1 MCGIAGYISPK
12 NKINDEFI
20 AKAKKS
26 LEHRGPDENGHYASD
41 KICLINTR
49 LSIIDIKEGQQPF
62 ISKDEMF
69 VVVQNGEIYNFL
81 EVKEMLSSKHAVKF
95 NTNSDTEVILKA
107 YEILGTDCFSYFNG
121 MFAIAIF
128 DKKKQKVILGRDRIG
143 VKPLFTTILDGTLF
157 FSSEIKTF
165 LDIENFDKEVCA
177 QSIHNYFKFNYIPIP
192 QTIFKSVMH
201 VKPGT
206 FLEISTTNLS
216 IKETR
221 YWEIAN
227 TSESEYS
234 ENDVI
239 ERIDTVLNSAIDIR
253 LRSDVDIAAFLSGGL
268 DSSLVCA
275 MTKQN
280 FNVNL
285 NTFSIGFPEKR
296 FDEST
301 WAQKVAKLNHL
312 SNQTRVLDE
321 DIISMW
327 EKTTWFNDQPHG
339 DISFIPTFYLSQ
351 FASEEYKVVFTG
363 DGGDEFCAG
372 YEKYFSL
379 FESKNIGEYFNN
391 ISLVKDDKIFNK
403 LYTSDF
409 FDDISLDEPKNIFEN
424 CINEISK
431 KDDINKILYFDV
443 KHLLPGNNL
452 VKPDKMAMANSLE
465 TRSPML
471 DYRFL
476 ELMQDI
482 KGSMKLK
489 QGDTK
494 HILKKFAKKYLPEDV
509 IYRKKQMFTVP
520 VGEWFKDKLRD
531 YLTEIICSESLAS
544 RKIFNTEYL
553 KEILDLHI
561 SGNKDFTRELRAI
574 VNLEI
579 WFRLYVDEK
588 S

>member
-12 NKINDEFI
+12 IKISDEFI

-26 LEHRGPDENGHYASD
+26 LEHRGPDENGHFATD

-81 EVKEMLSSKHAVKF
+81 EIKEMLSSKHAVKF
-95 NTNSDTEVILKA
+95 DTNSDTEVILKA

-177 QSIHNYFKFNYIPIP
+177 QSIHNFFKFNYIPIP

-296 FDEST
+296 FDESA
-301 WAQKVAKLNHL
+301 WAQKVANLNHL

-339 DISFIPTFYLSQ
+339 DISFIPTFYLSK

-403 LYTSDF
+403 LYTNDF
-409 FDDISLDEPKNIFEN
+409 FDDINLDEPKNIFEN

-431 KDDINKILYFDV
+431 KDDINKILFFDV

-561 SGNKDFTRELRAI
+561 SGNRDFTRELRAI

-579 WFRLYVDEK
+579 WFRLYIDEK